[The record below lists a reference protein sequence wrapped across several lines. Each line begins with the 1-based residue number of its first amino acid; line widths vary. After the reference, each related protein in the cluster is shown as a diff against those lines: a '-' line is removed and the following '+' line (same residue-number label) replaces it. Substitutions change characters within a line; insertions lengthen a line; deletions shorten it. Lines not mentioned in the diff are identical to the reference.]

1 MNEYHKIIE
10 KEVNLVYNVASKARA
25 KGFDPVDNVEIP
37 LARNM
42 AERVEGLITSVA
54 PQIKDS
60 GIVERI
66 YELEKLYSKLDWRV
80 AFVIARE
87 VAEEK
92 FCKFKDK
99 LEAIEISLRIGLA
112 YLTNGIVASPLEG
125 FTKLKLKKRKDGEEY
140 FCLYFSGPIRSA
152 GTTATCAFIALADYI
167 RHEMGYFEYD
177 PTEIELKRIVV
188 ELTDFHEKVTNLQYM
203 PDERELTFMADK
215 LPLQIDGDPSEK
227 FDVSNYK
234 DLDRIEANRLRNGV
248 CLVFGEGLT
257 QKAKKFWG
265 IFSKWYKDFNMEH
278 WEWMKDFLELQTN
291 IRPREKTTEEKSK
304 EQIKPD

>member
-125 FTKLKLKKRKDGEEY
+125 FTKLKLKKRKDGE
-140 FCLYFSGPIRSA
+140 
-152 GTTATCAFIALADYI
+152 
-167 RHEMGYFEYD
+167 
-177 PTEIELKRIVV
+177 
-188 ELTDFHEKVTNLQYM
+188 
-203 PDERELTFMADK
+203 
-215 LPLQIDGDPSEK
+215 
-227 FDVSNYK
+227 
-234 DLDRIEANRLRNGV
+234 
-248 CLVFGEGLT
+248 
-257 QKAKKFWG
+257 QK
-265 IFSKWYKDFNMEH
+265 
-278 WEWMKDFLELQTN
+278 
-291 IRPREKTTEEKSK
+291 
-304 EQIKPD
+304 